1 MALSR
6 FADVH
11 DRNHEELAV
20 TESEHTKTNGNAKK
34 AFVPALEAV
43 AKTADQIKRLDEEI
57 IERVR
62 ERPIL
67 AVGIALAAGYVLGRI
82 FSRWG

>member
-1 MALSR
+1 L
-6 FADVH
+6 H
-11 DRNHEELAV
+11 DRNHEELTV
-20 TESEHTKTNGNAKK
+20 TESERAKTNGNASK

-43 AKTADQIKRLDEEI
+43 AKTADQIKRFDEEL

-62 ERPIL
+62 ERPII